1 MKKLIGYDVDG
12 VATEGV
18 RPNPGEDAVYISGRT
33 RDEFDRTVSCLGTD
47 HAIYLRPYGE
57 YGDAMLAGTWKA
69 EMIRLLGVTKFYED
83 NASQASLIKRLCPN
97 CEVVM
102 VIGGKP
108 ME

>member
-1 MKKLIGYDVDG
+1 
-12 VATEGV
+12 
-18 RPNPGEDAVYISGRT
+18 
-33 RDEFDRTVSCLGTD
+33 
-47 HAIYLRPYGE
+47 
-57 YGDAMLAGTWKA
+57 MLAGTWKA